1 MEMGRWRVGVGVLI
15 VTLVIGPL
23 LMPFV
28 ELAGDPAAWSA
39 WRDGTRLVSLTRT
52 TLLLVAAVLAID
64 VPFGTLL
71 AVILYRSDLPGRVF
85 LRRVVVVSLF
95 VPLPL
100 FATAWQAALGSRGW
114 LGPADPG
121 RPWAIGLWAAVFIH
135 AAAGLPW
142 VIWLVGQGLCWVEP
156 EIEEDA
162 LLVVPPTAVLRRVT
176 LRRALPTIVAASAW
190 VALLTAQ
197 EITVTDLAQVRTFAE
212 EVYTQFVLPD
222 PTLGLIPDVAIAR
235 AVAIAL
241 PGTIV
246 LAAAT
251 AFSVWRWEYAVP
263 PLGST
268 PDPRILVRVQSWR
281 WVLFPAVTFL
291 IAALVVVPIGSLVWT
306 MGLHGF
312 PEEWSIE
319 TAKQFAIIAG
329 RAHSTLI
336 AVSAGAA
343 ICAGIATSTLA
354 WLGCWTARQSTG
366 MRVLLVIAVALAW
379 ATPGPVVGAGIKSAI
394 DVLVSVENS
403 LWGSGLVRRILYDG
417 PSMAPVVWASIVRFF
432 PCAVALLWPAVRMVP
447 QSLADAARVDGAT
460 PMVEVRHAYWPL
472 TAGAFATAIISVAI
486 LSLGELSASKLVR
499 TPGGESFALTVFMQM
514 HYGVANQL
522 AAMCLLLLAMT
533 LAPTGLFLLVRR
545 LSRSKIE

>member
-1 MEMGRWRVGVGVLI
+1 MTRWRIGVGVLI
-15 VTLVIGPL
+15 ITLVLGPL

-39 WRDGTRLVSLTRT
+39 WRDVTRLVSLTRT
-52 TLLLVAAVLAID
+52 TFFLVAAVLAID
-64 VPFGTLL
+64 VPLGTLL
-71 AVILYRSDLPGRVF
+71 AVILYRSDLPGRIF

-121 RPWAIGLWAAVFIH
+121 RPWAIGLWAAVVVH

-142 VIWLVGQGLCWVEP
+142 IIWLVGQGLCWVEP

-162 LLVVPPTAVLRRVT
+162 LLAAPPSAVLRNVT

-222 PTLGLIPDVAIAR
+222 PALGLIPDVAIAR

-246 LAAAT
+246 LAAAI
-251 AFSVWRWEYAVP
+251 AFAAWRWEYTVP

-268 PDPRILVRVQSWR
+268 PDPRILIRVQSWR
-281 WVLFPAVTFL
+281 WVLLPAVTVVIGAL
-291 IAALVVVPIGSLVWT
+291 IAVPIGSLVWT
-306 MGLHGF
+306 IGLHGH
-312 PEEWSIE
+312 PEQWSIG

-329 RAHSTLI
+329 RAHSKLI
-336 AVSAGAA
+336 AVSVGAA
-343 ICAGIATSTLA
+343 ICAGIVTSTLA

-403 LWGSGLVRRILYDG
+403 LWGIGPVRQFLYDG
-417 PSMAPVVWASIVRFF
+417 PSMAPVVWVSIVRFF

-447 QSLADAARVDGAT
+447 QSLADAARVDGAA
-460 PMVEVRHAYWPL
+460 PVIEIRHAYWPL

-486 LSLGELSASKLVR
+486 LSLGELSASKLVQ
-499 TPGGESFALTVFMQM
+499 TPGGDSFAHSVFMQM

-522 AAMCLLLLAMT
+522 AAMCLLLLALT

-545 LSRSKIE
+545 LSKAKVE